1 MGVKTGEY
9 YENGFTYRR
18 FHQYIQWIQSGRIF
32 CFYDYHLQQKN
43 GLSSIYDT
51 WWAKVN
57 QTFYAYIC
65 VTNSD
70 SVETGSLVSFLL
82 DLCMIY

>member
-1 MGVKTGEY
+1 MKMVSLIGDSIS
-9 YENGFTYRR
+9 TY
-18 FHQYIQWIQSGRIF
+18 SGYNPEGYSV
-32 CFYDYHLQQKN
+32 FYDYHLQQKN

-57 QTFYAYIC
+57 QTFCAYIC